1 MSRVGKQILA
11 GARAALAI
19 ARGELDPSTY
29 KVHIPSDIDV
39 RALRRRMKLSQ
50 TQFAARYGFS
60 AARIRDWEQGRSKPD
75 GAVRAYL
82 MVIRNEPEAVE
93 RALAR

>member
-1 MSRVGKQILA
+1 MSRVGKQILE